1 MSYFNKVILVGRITR
16 DPDIRFTT
24 SGRSVTAFN
33 LAVNRTTRQDVT
45 EDQQTTD
52 FIRIVCFGK
61 LADFARTYLK
71 KGQLI
76 LVEGELRLQKWQAKD
91 GTNRTTAEI
100 WARDIRFLEKK
111 AAEEP
116 DFLPKE
122 LSYGKGEEIS
132 QPEEQEIDNH
142 YSDDSLYRRDDE
154 ILEPEEHQVDEHDPD
169 EPPF

>member
-16 DPDIRFTT
+16 DPEIRFTT
-24 SGRSVTAFN
+24 SGRSVANFN
-33 LAVNRTTRQDVT
+33 LAVNRPTRQEVSD
-45 EDQQTTD
+45 DQQTTD
-52 FIRIVCFGK
+52 FIRIVAFNK

-100 WARDIRFLEKK
+100 WARDIRFMEKK
-111 AAEEP
+111 IAEEP
-116 DFLPKE
+116 ELMPKE
-122 LSYGKGEEIS
+122 PLYPKEEEVI
-132 QPEEQEIDNH
+132 
-142 YSDDSLYRRDDE
+142 
-154 ILEPEEHQVDEHDPD
+154 EPEEHEIDEHDPD